1 MSQLKQEFKT
11 GLSAKVGFKG
21 YGLPETATSKKVNI
35 NYKGKTYDLQHG
47 SVVIAAITSCTNT
60 SNPDVMLA
68 AGLVAKKAVAKG
80 LTVRPYIKTT
90 LSPGSGVVKE
100 YFKIAGV

>member
-35 NYKGKTYDLQHG
+35 NYKGKTYDL
-47 SVVIAAITSCTNT
+47 
-60 SNPDVMLA
+60 
-68 AGLVAKKAVAKG
+68 
-80 LTVRPYIKTT
+80 
-90 LSPGSGVVKE
+90 
-100 YFKIAGV
+100 